1 MRKLVM
7 CSAFF
12 LVQIIFAQSKAIVK
26 GSIKDAKI
34 GVAIPF
40 ATVSFQYEKTSVL
53 SDENY
58 ELISENEQSH
68 IKEHSLNYQ
77 PWYFLSLATNL
88 SCNYGTLL
96 DDSSDANKISSVSR
110 FTSTESVA
118 FEAVNHICLGER
130 SLIEDDF
137 FLIKY

>member
-40 ATVSFQYEKTSVL
+40 ATVSFQNEKTSVL
-53 SDENY
+53 
-58 ELISENEQSH
+58 
-68 IKEHSLNYQ
+68 
-77 PWYFLSLATNL
+77 WV
-88 SCNYGTLL
+88 
-96 DDSSDANKISSVSR
+96 KIM
-110 FTSTESVA
+110 
-118 FEAVNHICLGER
+118 N
-130 SLIEDDF
+130 
-137 FLIKY
+137 